1 MRVWV
6 RVHKFWFV
14 CFLGGDVSRASSE
27 LSFECAEVRA
37 ADVDSL
43 GGMLK
48 PTVFR
53 FNYVFA
59 HRLPMKFFIN
69 FLISVLIKIFVFMF
83 WFFLWIPLVI
93 KEDDLYISGLQAA
106 EMVGTFPMWGLR
118 GLFLMYF
125 ALIFETFQR
134 PPKQLVPVL
143 TVSIRQGLVF
153 TSHGV
158 PGLLWR
164 FQSKPLSTH
173 HLSGKCQVTA
183 HITTSYQIITS
194 HPTSHHMSI
203 RVCACTV
210 RFGLHTFNLHGQT
223 YCGCLCQRSCST
235 REDWSSSC
243 TCFDTMMVMVRQR
256 SVASFGF
263 RAGKLLVPILEDG
276 KISAGEDW
284 CL

>member
-125 ALIFETFQR
+125 CTDFWDLPT
-134 PPKQLVPVL
+134 PPKTAGACPHCQHQTGSRVHQPWGPRTPVTVPIETSFNAPLVRQ
-143 TVSIRQGLVF
+143 VSSHSAYNNVVSDHHF
-153 TSHGV
+153 TS
-158 PGLLWR
+158 
-164 FQSKPLSTH
+164 
-173 HLSGKCQVTA
+173 
-183 HITTSYQIITS
+183 YITS
-194 HPTSHHMSI
+194 HVNTCV
-203 RVCACTV
+203 RV
-210 RFGLHTFNLHGQT
+210 HG
-223 YCGCLCQRSCST
+223 
-235 REDWSSSC
+235 
-243 TCFDTMMVMVRQR
+243 
-256 SVASFGF
+256 
-263 RAGKLLVPILEDG
+263 PIW
-276 KISAGEDW
+276 APHF
-284 CL
+284 